1 MKDSSISET
10 ISFKHVYCH
19 IYDLDEN
26 QNLHK
31 KSSLP
36 NTICH
41 WNMYK
46 NYIFHLYFNSQ
57 PLTLDF
63 KMNFFIVNLLNKFKS
78 IKKINRIN
86 NPTSAI
92 VKIR

>member
-1 MKDSSISET
+1 
-10 ISFKHVYCH
+10 
-19 IYDLDEN
+19 
-26 QNLHK
+26 
-31 KSSLP
+31 
-36 NTICH
+36 
-41 WNMYK
+41 MYK

-63 KMNFFIVNLLNKFKS
+63 KMNFFIVNLLNKFKF
-78 IKKINRIN
+78 IKKISKIN

>member
-1 MKDSSISET
+1 MKDSSTSET

-41 WNMYK
+41 
-46 NYIFHLYFNSQ
+46 
-57 PLTLDF
+57 
-63 KMNFFIVNLLNKFKS
+63 
-78 IKKINRIN
+78 
-86 NPTSAI
+86 
-92 VKIR
+92 